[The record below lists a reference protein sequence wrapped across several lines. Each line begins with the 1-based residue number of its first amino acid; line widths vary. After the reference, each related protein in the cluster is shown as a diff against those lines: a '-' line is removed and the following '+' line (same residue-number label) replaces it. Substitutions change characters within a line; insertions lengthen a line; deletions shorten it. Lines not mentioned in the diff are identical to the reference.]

1 MPKKQAKFSFRLI
14 ALLKTQIGNI
24 TGDIEKEGRTLF
36 GGSNNLMSADEIS
49 DFSIEFFQL
58 LVALLES
65 KDPLD
70 DASPQFHAL
79 EMFFNNLSHQ
89 ILVRGGRVED
99 LVRFNQF
106 MQRTLIEALEND
118 RQEEKQQTEL
128 EQKTTA
134 QDFEELKTVLLFL
147 STTFNELNLAVFQAY
162 LEEKE
167 NTIHAQEAELRETAT
182 PITEIWDGVLTL
194 PIIGTLDSSRTMLI
208 MEALLN
214 RIALERATAV
224 VMDLT
229 GVKNID
235 SQVSHHLI
243 QMMRA
248 VQLMGAE
255 AILTGIRPEIARA
268 LTSLNIDLGNV
279 TTRATLSDGL
289 KEAFRRMGIQVTHRP
304 V

>member
-1 MPKKQAKFSFRLI
+1 MVKKHPKFSSRLI
-14 ALLKTQIGNI
+14 DLLKTQIGNI
-24 TGDIEKEGRTLF
+24 TGAIEREGRTLF

-58 LVALLES
+58 LVSLLES

-79 EMFFNNLSHQ
+79 EIFFNNLSRQ

-106 MQRTLIEALEND
+106 MQRALIDALESD
-118 RQEEKQQTEL
+118 QSTGVPD
-128 EQKTTA
+128 QKTTP
-134 QDFEELKTVLLFL
+134 QDFDELKTILLFL
-147 STTFNELNLAVFQAY
+147 SATFNELNLAVFQAY

-167 NTIHAQEAELRETAT
+167 STIHAQEAELRETAT

-214 RIALERATAV
+214 RIAQERATAV

-268 LTSLNIDLGNV
+268 LTSLNIDLGSV
-279 TTRATLSDGL
+279 TTRASLSDGL
-289 KEAFRRMGIQVTHRP
+289 KEAFRRMGIQVSHKA

>member
-1 MPKKQAKFSFRLI
+1 MAKNQSKFSSRLI
-14 ALLKTQIGNI
+14 DLLKTQIGNI
-24 TGDIEKEGRTLF
+24 TGAIEKEGRMLF

-79 EMFFNNLSHQ
+79 EIFFNNLSHQ

-106 MQRTLIEALEND
+106 MQRALIEALED
-118 RQEEKQQTEL
+118 DQQENAAGA
-128 EQKTTA
+128 KTSA
-134 QDFEELKTVLLFL
+134 QDFSELKTILLFL

-167 NTIHAQEAELRETAT
+167 KTIYAQEAELRETAT

-194 PIIGTLDSSRTMLI
+194 PIIGTLDSSRTMLV

-214 RIALERATAV
+214 RIAQERAKAV

-243 QMMRA
+243 QMVRA

-268 LTSLNIDLGNV
+268 LTSLNIDLGSV

-289 KEAFRRMGIQVTHRP
+289 KEAFRRMDIHVTHKIN
-304 V
+304 